1 MDIQKIMDQVKVGM
15 YGYDA
20 GDEAPGVYGHK
31 PAVETVTVLEKK
43 DCGNGQF
50 SYLVMKADDPSYIAH
65 AQTYKEDGTLL
76 IDNAR
81 IIGSEDPSF
90 RVESMAQARTELGF

>member
-1 MDIQKIMDQVKVGM
+1 MDIQKIMNQVKVGM
-15 YGYDA
+15 YGYDV
-20 GDEAPGVYGHK
+20 GDEALGVYGHM
-31 PAVETVTVLEKK
+31 PAVDTVTILEKR
-43 DCGNGQF
+43 DIGNQRF
-50 SYLVMKADDPSYIAH
+50 SYLVMKSDDPSYVAH
-65 AQTYKEDGTLL
+65 AHSYGNDGKLL